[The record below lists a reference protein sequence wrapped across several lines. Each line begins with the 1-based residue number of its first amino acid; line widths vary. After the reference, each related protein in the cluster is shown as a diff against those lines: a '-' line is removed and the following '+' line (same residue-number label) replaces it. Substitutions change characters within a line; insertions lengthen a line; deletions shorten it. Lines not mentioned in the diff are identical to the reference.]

1 MMPHKCSLDLPQVNE
16 VRMTKA
22 VMVDQNDLPET
33 TWEDPSRG
41 SIRWKTLISGNVT
54 ATDSLV
60 CGLAIM
66 QPGDTFAL
74 HSHPQAE
81 IYYGI
86 EGEVDVQVNGTA
98 YRLKPGA
105 ALFIPG
111 HAVHGVLH
119 ADQPV
124 RWFYAFAADSF
135 ADIPY
140 TFA

>member
-1 MMPHKCSLDLPQVNE
+1 
-16 VRMTKA
+16 MTKT

-33 TWEDPSRG
+33 TWQDPSRG
-41 SIRWKTLISGNVT
+41 NVRWKTLISSDVT

-60 CGLAIM
+60 CGLGIM
-66 QPGDTFAL
+66 QTGDTFAL

-81 IYYGI
+81 IYFGI
-86 EGEVDVQVNGTA
+86 EGEVDVQVNGITH
-98 YRLKPGA
+98 RLKAGGT
-105 ALFIPG
+105 LFIPG